1 MAPISFIGSYSG
13 IDQNTIEQLLEVE
26 RLPLKQLSNKKDN
39 ITEKQ
44 NAWRDINTRLNSLF
58 EKIKALQNQD
68 TFLSKIAT
76 SSNEDYVTMS
86 PSKNAASGI
95 YRISVGQLATNTNII
110 GGKVLQVGQTTT
122 DQLGLKG
129 SFTMANEEGKEVM
142 VEVNETDSL
151 RDIVNKIN
159 KSLYFENEDSKG
171 EDIGIKAS
179 IIDGRIVLT
188 DEKSGN
194 RNISLIDGGEGLLSD
209 LALDEN
215 NRKVTEGQ
223 QAQFTINGVQVE
235 SDTNS
240 VTDVLDGVTINL
252 NKTHEEGQ
260 YDTVTIGIDEEKAVK
275 ALKEFVDQYN
285 STMNFIEDKLKAG
298 DPNSPGSRGPLAG
311 DSSLMRLQSSLRQM
325 VTSSLG
331 GLDTKITDISQL
343 GVKTQD
349 RFGQLTFDENK
360 FKQALR
366 ENRED
371 VMNFFF
377 SKTEDNKEVG
387 FVSRVNNY
395 IDGFIS
401 KSDGII
407 KSKTESYDRTIRDIN
422 RQIDRFNERIERR
435 EAYYYRVFAELDTA
449 MMQAESQ
456 MSWLYSQL
464 DAMGGMK

>member
-209 LALDEN
+209 LVLDEN